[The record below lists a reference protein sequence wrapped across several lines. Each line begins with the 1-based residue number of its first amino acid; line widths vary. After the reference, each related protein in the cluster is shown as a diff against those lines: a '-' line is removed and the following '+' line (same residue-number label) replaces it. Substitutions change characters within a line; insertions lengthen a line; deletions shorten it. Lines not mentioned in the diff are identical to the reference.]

1 MTNSSS
7 TYSYT
12 ASSSSKSSKGKG
24 KEKSSS
30 SKGSSSGKSKSS
42 SSYYK
47 TSDPFAALSSRSGL
61 DRFMHEPAYEAAWNP
76 VGAASS
82 KK

>member
-1 MTNSSS
+1 MFTLTTLHSATSSS
-7 TYSYT
+7 TK
-12 ASSSSKSSKGKG
+12 SSSSKGKG
-24 KEKSSS
+24 KEKSGSGG
-30 SKGSSSGKSKSS
+30 SKGGSSRSKSS
-42 SSYYK
+42 SY

-61 DRFMHEPAYEAAWNP
+61 DRYMHEPAYEAAWNP